1 MGSMSPQGP
10 GWWQASDGQWYSPE
24 LHPDARRPAP
34 PTQLPPPTPSAGLAF
49 PVARAAPPPALAAPT
64 VIRVTTTVQYPQ
76 TGFVVPGATAKATS
90 TVGNVLWLVLAG
102 FWLALAYAI
111 AGLINMVT
119 IIGIPFGIQ
128 SFKLAGYALWPF
140 GRVVV
145 QRPGRDAGLST
156 LGNVLWFFLG
166 GFWLAMSHLFVG
178 LLLCLTIIGI
188 PLGLAS
194 IKMAGLAIA
203 PFGKQVVSRA
213 QLAAMPGVV
222 VVSQIG

>member
-10 GWWQASDGQWYSPE
+10 GWWQASDGQWYPPE

-34 PTQLPPPTPSAGLAF
+34 PIPL
-49 PVARAAPPPALAAPT
+49 APPSPTTMAFLVAQGAPAPVVAVPP
-64 VIRVTTTVQYPQ
+64 VSRVTTTVQYAQ
-76 TGFVVPGATAKATS
+76 TGVVPGATAKATS

-102 FWLALAYAI
+102 LWLALGYVI

-119 IIGIPFGIQ
+119 VIGIPFGIQ

-145 QRPGRDAGLST
+145 QRRGRDAGLST

-203 PFGKQVVSRA
+203 PFGKQVVSRS
-213 QLAAMPGVV
+213 QMAAMPGIV